1 MNPKNYRQ
9 ILISLIAALFLVAA
23 FAIPLRVPV
32 AVAQTRQ
39 ASVRDVVIN
48 EIAWAGTAAGTGDE
62 WIELHNNTAM
72 TLSLENWRLYAA
84 DGAPTLTLHGEI
96 APLGYY
102 LIERTDDDTVSDIPA
117 DWIGPFTGGALSNNG
132 EALTLADAGGVT
144 IDTANGN
151 GGAWPGGNTSVYAS
165 MERIDPAAA
174 DSDPNWISNN
184 GLFIN
189 GLDAD
194 GLPLRGTPR
203 AANSVY
209 AADLVAG
216 KTGPGAVLPGEL
228 IAYTLTLG
236 NRGVRPAETVLLS
249 DTLPASLTFE
259 SQSAA
264 SPFTFTQA
272 GNTLQ
277 WALATLP
284 NGTQHTIVVTAAL
297 DENAAGS
304 LYNSITATTLTR
316 EGVSSNN
323 RAGWATTIRALAAD
337 LTVAKTGPLTVAPG
351 DLLTYSIRLENI
363 GLTGAEGVVVTD
375 TLPHGV
381 DFVAQ
386 QTSSPAFTF
395 AQPDAHTLV
404 WNVTDM
410 PVNTPVWIT
419 VAGRA
424 LAGTFWAPLVNHV
437 SVVAQTP
444 ESEAGNNSDE
454 WTTTL
459 IDPREPHVLIS
470 GVLYR
475 GYQPNQLDEAV
486 QLVNSGPVTA
496 NLGAW
501 ELCKGAAGGL
511 ACHALPSGGVI
522 APGARV
528 WLARNTDAFTASFG
542 FAPDYTLDSWWSG
555 LSDQGDALLLRD
567 DEQSVLDTLVYKNG
581 ATPFIGWTGPA
592 LLPYTNVGREAG
604 QILYRIPDETSG
616 LPITDTNTAA
626 DWMQSTGDL
635 TQGRRGLYPGWDLDP
650 LFWPLS
656 VTEVATVMVGIAPDN
671 AYEIIS
677 QTVLHAQ
684 ESISIEVYAFRHPLL
699 LQSLV
704 AKANAG
710 VHVTLLLEGSTVG
723 SGVNTVEW
731 QTQLEA
737 CRQIEATGNGECW
750 FMIHETA
757 DNIYNRYDY
766 LHAKVII
773 VDDTWVVVSS
783 QNLTRSSL
791 PVDDKT
797 NGTYGTRGAVVA
809 TNAPSVV
816 ARAAQVFALD
826 FDPAHHADLLRWNT
840 GYTDK
845 YGMPVPDLVDLSIP
859 DMMSYTVHFP
869 QPLVVHGA
877 FDFEF
882 LTSPEAS
889 LRRSDSL
896 LGLVARAGA
905 GDTVYVQQMYEFSDW
920 ADSPNPRLESYIAA
934 ARRGAKVR
942 IMVNSKSFIE
952 GYEGTPLDSQETMS
966 YVNAIAQ
973 TERLDLE
980 AFLCDPT
987 ESGIHNKMV
996 LVDLQAEGKFSHV
1009 GSINGSETSS
1019 KVNREAAIQIKSD
1032 AVYDYLVEMFKSDWW
1047 LARPV
1052 YLPLVLRAYEAPAP
1066 PDPPVDYLVISE
1078 VYYQS
1083 GPAAE
1088 WVEIY
1093 NPTEADVSLN
1103 GYKIGDYDG
1112 AGYSEGIYAFPVTA
1126 TILAGEVLVIAGDGH
1141 QITPAADFEFFD
1153 FNPDIPTLQKVGGDG
1168 DWALGN
1174 AGDQVIL
1181 WGPDG
1186 QPVDVIV
1193 WGTAVYPGVSA
1204 HPGVT
1209 ISTHSLE
1216 RYPAYYD
1223 TDDCGHDFRDRYP
1236 TSPGALP

>member
-1 MNPKNYRQ
+1 MV
-9 ILISLIAALFLVAA
+9 ALFLVIA
-23 FAIPLRVPV
+23 FASRLHPP

-39 ASVRDVVIN
+39 AAARDVVIN
-48 EIAWAGTAAGTGDE
+48 EVAWAGTAASTGDE
-62 WIELHNNTAM
+62 WIELYNNTAM

-84 DGAPTLTLHGEI
+84 DGGPTLTLHGEI

-102 LIERTDDDTVSDIPA
+102 LLERTDDTTISDIPA
-117 DWIGPFTGGALSNNG
+117 DWIGAFSGGALGNTG
-132 EALTLADAGGVT
+132 EALTLADADGVT
-144 IDTANGN
+144 MDTANGD
-151 GGAWPGGNTSVYAS
+151 GGTWPGGNTSVYAS
-165 MERIDPAAA
+165 MERIDPAAPDGA
-174 DSDPNWISNN
+174 ANWISNN
-184 GLFIN
+184 GLFVN

-194 GLPLRGTPR
+194 GTPLRGTPK

-209 AADLVAG
+209 AADLVVG
-216 KTGPGAVLPGEL
+216 KTGPGDILPGEL
-228 IAYTLTLG
+228 ITYVLTLD
-236 NRGVRPAETVLLS
+236 NQGVRPAAAVLLS
-249 DTLPASLTFE
+249 DTLPAALTFE

-264 SPFTFTQA
+264 SPFVFTQT

-284 NGTQHTIVVTAAL
+284 TGTQHTIMVTAAL
-297 DENAAGS
+297 DANAAGN
-304 LYNSITATTLTR
+304 LYNAITATTFTR
-316 EGVSSNN
+316 ERALSNN
-323 RAGWATTIRALAAD
+323 QAAWITAIRALAAD
-337 LTVAKTGPLTVAPG
+337 MTVDKTGALTVAPG
-351 DLLTYSIRLENI
+351 SLLTYSIRLENI
-363 GLTGAEGVVVTD
+363 GLTAAEGIVVTD

-386 QTSSPAFTF
+386 QTSLAVYTFT
-395 AQPDAHTLV
+395 QLNAHTLV
-404 WNVTDM
+404 WDVADM
-410 PVNTPVWIT
+410 PVNAPVWMT
-419 VAGRA
+419 VTGRA
-424 LAGTFWAPLVNHV
+424 LAGTFWLPLINHV
-437 SVVAQTP
+437 AVGAQTQ
-444 ESEAGNNSDE
+444 ESDLSNNNDD

-470 GVLYR
+470 GVLYQ
-475 GYQPNQLDEAV
+475 GYQTGQLDEAV
-486 QLVNSGPVTA
+486 QLVNIGPVTA
-496 NLGAW
+496 NIGVW

-511 ACHALPSGGVI
+511 NCRALPDGVI
-522 APGARV
+522 APATRV
-528 WLARNTDAFTASFG
+528 WLARDADAFTASFG
-542 FAPDYTLDSWWSG
+542 FAPDYVLDSWWTG

-567 DEQSVLDTLVYKNG
+567 DEQNALDALVYKKG
-581 ATPFIGWTGPA
+581 TSAFIIGWTGPT
-592 LLPYTNVGREAG
+592 LQPYSNAGREAG
-604 QILYRIPDETSG
+604 QILYRTPDEVSG
-616 LPITDTNTAA
+616 LPITDTNTVA
-626 DWMQSTGDL
+626 DWIQFTGDIV
-635 TQGRRGLYPGWDLDP
+635 QGRRVLYPGWDLDP

-656 VTEVATVMVGIAPDN
+656 VTEAANVMVGIAPDN
-671 AYEIIS
+671 AYDVIS
-677 QTVLHAQ
+677 QTVMRAQ

-699 LQSLV
+699 LQALV

-723 SGVNTVEW
+723 VGINTVEW

-750 FMIHETA
+750 FMIHATEA
-757 DNIYNRYDY
+757 NIYNRYDY
-766 LHAKVII
+766 IHAKIII
-773 VDDTWVVVSS
+773 VDNDWVVISS

-809 TNAPSVV
+809 TDAPAVV
-816 ARAAQVFALD
+816 ARAAQVFAAD
-826 FDPAHHADLLRWNT
+826 FDPAHHADILRWNT
-840 GYTDK
+840 GYADK
-845 YGMPVPDLVDLSIP
+845 YGMPIPELIDLSIP
-859 DMMSYTVHFP
+859 DMMSYTVRFP
-869 QPLVVHGA
+869 QSLIVHDT

-882 LTSPEAS
+882 FTSPEAS
-889 LRRSDSL
+889 LRRSDAL
-896 LGLVARAGA
+896 LGLVGRAGA
-905 GDTVYVQQMYEFSDW
+905 GDTVYVQQMYEFSAW
-920 ADSPNPRLESYIAA
+920 ADALNPRLEAYIEA
-934 ARRGAKVR
+934 ARRGATVR
-942 IMVNSKSFIE
+942 IMVNSKSFVE
-952 GYEGTPLDSQETMS
+952 GYEGTPLDSQETVS

-973 TERLDLE
+973 TDHLNLE

-996 LVDLQAEGKFSHV
+996 LVNLHDEGKFSHV

-1019 KVNREAAIQIKSD
+1019 KVNREAAIQIKSA
-1032 AVYDYLVEMFKSDWW
+1032 AVYDYLAQMFTSDWW

-1052 YLPLVLRAYEAPAP
+1052 YLPLVLRAYAAPAP
-1066 PDPPVDYLVISE
+1066 PDPPVEYLVISE

-1093 NPTEADVSLN
+1093 NPTDADISLN

-1126 TILAGEVLVIAGDGH
+1126 TIPPGEVIVIAGDGH
-1141 QITPAADFEFFD
+1141 QISPPADFEFFD

-1174 AGDQVIL
+1174 VGDQVIL
-1181 WGPDG
+1181 RGPND
-1186 QPVDVIV
+1186 QPVDVLV
-1193 WGTAVYPGVSA
+1193 WGTAVYPGVIA

-1223 TDDCGHDFRDRYP
+1223 TNDCNYDFRDRYP